1 MTTGDCGS
9 VKLGDA
15 RFVSVASP
23 EVLNMANGVDDVDD
37 QFASFLLD
45 SGAAA
50 HCCFEKA
57 RFKAIRYGHFGCVKV
72 ANGILVPIM
81 ACGDVDVDIGGQVI
95 TLKNVMY
102 VPDLKFNVISVKKLW
117 KDNRIETTFGD
128 RCYLKDTTHGNKRY
142 YFPGQNGSL
151 YKVGVVSTAKIPESL
166 LHRRLGHC
174 GINKL
179 RTAKLLCNGLPETDP
194 KQPHNP
200 SNCEACLRGG
210 ATKQSFNTTDK
221 QSFYVEERNMMVPSN
236 WMPWNET
243 DVSSLVRRSVP
254 IFADLSQS
262 LSRSVINMQLC
273 FTTQQARPLL
283 RII

>member
-1 MTTGDCGS
+1 MPKTLMSGSKTRLIDRTLINQDKDDVRHRGAQSSSFKSKLLSLIFSALVSGDCGN

-23 EVLNMANGVDDVDD
+23 EVLNMANSVDDVDD

-72 ANGILVPIM
+72 ANGTLVPIM

-128 RCYLKDTTHGNKRY
+128 RCYLKDTTHGNKKY

-151 YKVGVVSTAKIPESL
+151 YKVGVVSTAKISESL

-179 RTAKLLCNGLPETDP
+179 RGSGLSG
-194 KQPHNP
+194 H
-200 SNCEACLRGG
+200 A
-210 ATKQSFNTTDK
+210 
-221 QSFYVEERNMMVPSN
+221 
-236 WMPWNET
+236 
-243 DVSSLVRRSVP
+243 
-254 IFADLSQS
+254 
-262 LSRSVINMQLC
+262 
-273 FTTQQARPLL
+273 
-283 RII
+283 